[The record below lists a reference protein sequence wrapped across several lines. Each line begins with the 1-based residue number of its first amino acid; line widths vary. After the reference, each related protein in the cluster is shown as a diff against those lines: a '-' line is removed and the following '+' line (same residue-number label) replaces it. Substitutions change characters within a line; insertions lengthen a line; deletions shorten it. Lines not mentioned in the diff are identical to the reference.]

1 MRTIIFTGNG
11 GTGIALA
18 AAATACMSAQAGNRT
33 LLVSIGPSHSL
44 GALFNIPTSAAPQAV
59 APNLEIWTI
68 DALADLSMLWNQARS
83 QLSGPSAQ
91 ISGDEIPLL
100 PGSDLFLGMT
110 RIRQQTA
117 NNYDLLIID
126 AGPHDGLLR
135 ALSVPDSFRW
145 FVRLMFGLDRGPGRS
160 NASIGRAIVPAT
172 LIPFDW
178 VGYVQNARVQLEQAR
193 DNTIDHSN
201 TSTRYVLR
209 PDSVALDEA
218 RLAVPA
224 LYLHGLVVDAI
235 VAGPALPA
243 DIADPRLASLIMHQC
258 DTIAAAEQIWA
269 PRPLLHLPVR
279 VAASVEDL
287 GILGAEMYAE
297 RLPMDVYETAPP
309 IEQSNGST
317 PFIAINLPGLRRES
331 LSLTISGDELIVR
344 AGPYR
349 RHLLLPEA
357 LRGTGSIKASREGER
372 LVVRLRQEG

>member
-18 AAATACMSAQAGNRT
+18 AAATACAAAQAGKRT
-33 LLVSIGPSHSL
+33 LLASIGPSHSL
-44 GALFNIPTSAAPQAV
+44 GALFNVPSGPAPQAV
-59 APNLEIWTI
+59 TPNLEIWTI
-68 DALADLSMLWNQARS
+68 DALADMSMLWNQARS
-83 QLSGPSAQ
+83 QLNGPGAQ

-100 PGSDLFLGMT
+100 PGADLFLGMA
-110 RIRQQTA
+110 RIRQQA
-117 NNYDLLIID
+117 SSSYDLLIID

-178 VGYVQNARVQLEQAR
+178 VGHVQNARVQLEQAR
-193 DNTIDHSN
+193 DKTIDHNS
-201 TSTRYVLR
+201 TSARYVLR
-209 PDSVALDEA
+209 PDNAALDEA

-235 VAGPALPA
+235 VAGPILPA
-243 DIADPRLASLIMHQC
+243 DIADPRLASVIMLQR
-258 DTIAAAEQIWA
+258 DIIAVAEQIWA
-269 PRPLLHLPVR
+269 PRPLLQLPLG

-287 GILGAEMYAE
+287 GVFGRGMYAE
-297 RLPMDVYETAPP
+297 RLPTDVYETTPP
-309 IEQSNGST
+309 IEQNNGST
-317 PFIAINLPGLRRES
+317 PFIAVNLPGLRREN

-349 RHLLLPEA
+349 RHLLLPDA
-357 LRGTGSIKASREGER
+357 LRGTGKIKASREGER
-372 LVVRLRQEG
+372 LVVRLRQEV